1 MSRST
6 NRAGGG
12 STLGAGQRRL
22 LRGYGPFLAR
32 VVAFTLMVALVPTV
46 AREQH
51 TTRVVLGGGPA
62 ESPVPGAESAAPG
75 SGAGDATAVASSGPG
90 AATTVTTGAATV
102 RTRRG
107 GATGNRAAAGPG
119 GEPIGTTGGCPDRA
133 QQVPGDPY
141 SPPCVAFSG
150 SNGGATHRGVT
161 ADEIKVALRITAD
174 PVSDFASAVAQLAGE
189 DVTEGPEDV
198 RRTANALVEYFN
210 RTFQFYGRKLTVV
223 EYQGRGSLTREVL
236 GAGQE
241 QANADA
247 IKVADEIGAFADLS
261 AFSQPYGDAL
271 ARQGVVA
278 FGAPYMSREWFS
290 ARRPYA
296 WSLVPDCSK
305 LAEAASEF
313 ANKRLFGRPAAHAGG
328 DLRGKPR
335 SLALIAPDNP
345 IYQQCADA
353 ATKRFAEAG
362 NHLTERISYTLDLA
376 SLSNQAASIV
386 AKLKSQKITSVA
398 CACDPILPVYL
409 TAKAAEQGYTPE
421 WLVVGTALTDTD
433 LVAQLYNQDQWS
445 RAFGGSALGD
455 QLPRRAGLGYHAYK
469 QIRDDEPSLAVE
481 LLYYHLYTFAIGV
494 HGAGPALTPETFE
507 AGMFDYPG
515 GVGPAGV
522 WKFGPNNYTAQEAIR
537 EVWWDPNRTSPY
549 NGKEGS
555 YVVSSPFW
563 RPGEV
568 APGEPRVFQ
577 P

>member
-1 MSRST
+1 MNPS
-6 NRAGGG
+6 NRAGQ
-12 STLGAGQRRL
+12 TLGRGQRRL

-32 VVAFTLMVALVPTV
+32 VVAFTLMVAFVPTV

-51 TTRVVLGGGPA
+51 LTRVVLGGGDSEPA
-62 ESPVPGAESAAPG
+62 TQAGTESAAPAPG
-75 SGAGDATAVASSGPG
+75 TDGAGTTVASTADTVAAGPG
-90 AATTVTTGAATV
+90 TSV

-107 GATGNRAAAGPG
+107 TAAGSGPG
-119 GEPIGTTGGCPDRA
+119 ASGTGEPIGTTGGCPDRA
-133 QQVPGDPY
+133 EQIPGDPY

-150 SNGGATHRGVT
+150 HNGGATHRGVT
-161 ADEIKVALRITAD
+161 AESIKVALRITAD
-174 PVSDFASAVAQLAGE
+174 PVSDFQSAVAQLAG
-189 DVTEGPEDV
+189 DDATEGPEDV
-198 RRTANALVEYFN
+198 RRTANALLEYFN
-210 RTFQFYGRKLTVV
+210 RSFQFYGRKLEVV

-241 QANADA
+241 QANGDA
-247 IKVADEIGAFADLS
+247 IKVANEIGAFADLS

-271 ARQGVVA
+271 ARQGVMA
-278 FGAPYMSREWFS
+278 MGAPYMSREWFS
-290 ARRPYA
+290 DRRPYA

-328 DLRGKPR
+328 DLKGKPR
-335 SLALIAPDNP
+335 SIALVAPDNP
-345 IYQQCADA
+345 IYQQCADSA
-353 ATKRFAEAG
+353 VARFAEAG
-362 NHLTERISYTLDLA
+362 NKLTERISYTLDIA

-433 LVAQLYNQDQWS
+433 IVGQLYNQDQWS

-455 QLPRRAGLGYHAYK
+455 QPPRRAGLGYHAYK

-494 HGAGPALTPETFE
+494 QGAGPALTPETFE
-507 AGMFDYPG
+507 TGMFNYPG

-522 WKFGPNNYTAQEAIR
+522 WKFGPGNYTAQQAIR
-537 EVWWDPNRTSPY
+537 EVWWDPNRASPY
-549 NGKEGS
+549 NGKKGS

-568 APGEPRVFQ
+568 EPGEPRVFQ